1 MIRNLMINFLKTAS
15 KVKEKEVKAVIFSFL
30 FVVVL
35 MSAYYILRP
44 VRDAMASDWTDAEV
58 SWLWTLNFFISTA
71 IVALYGVMVSKF
83 RFRLLVPTMY
93 GIFAI
98 SFIIFYALGS
108 VFEDR
113 TVIDKSFYVWVSV
126 FSLFHISVFWT
137 FMSELFS
144 KEQSGRL
151 FGIIAV
157 GASVGGLIGPSITAF
172 FSVSLGIDNLMLIA
186 SMMLFIPIPIIFYL
200 QSLKAKELNNEALD
214 IPVSNQSIGGNPLAG
229 FKIFFSNPYL
239 LSIGLFIFLYTGISS
254 FVYFELKNLLSDFS
268 RPERSV
274 IWAQMDLAVNILAIS
289 TGLFATSR
297 IVTKFG
303 MPVTIA
309 MVPIM
314 ICIGLLVL
322 AISPLLGVVVVLQ
335 VIRRAGN
342 YAVTR
347 PAREMLFTL
356 VNQETRFKAKPVIDI
371 VAYRGGDMLTA
382 WLFTGLTQGLGLGL
396 AAVAAVGAGIASLW
410 ALSVFIL
417 ENGLSA
423 MNLNLKTYRIER
435 PACNHKVAC
444 RICLRHRNTN
454 QFNLSINFTNN

>member
-1 MIRNLMINFLKTAS
+1 MVIRNLMKRFLKSAS
-15 KVKEKEVKAVIFSFL
+15 MVKEQEVRAVIFSFL
-30 FVVVL
+30 FVVLL

-44 VRDAMASDWTDAEV
+44 VRDSMASDWTDAEV
-58 SWLWTLNFFISTA
+58 SWLWTMNFFISTA
-71 IVALYGVMVSKF
+71 IVALYGIMVSKF
-83 RFRLLVPTMY
+83 RFRLLVPAMY
-93 GIFAI
+93 GIFAA
-98 SFIIFYALGS
+98 SFIIFYILGS
-108 VFEDR
+108 ISEDR
-113 TVIDKSFYVWVSV
+113 TLIDKTFYVWVSV
-126 FSLFHISVFWT
+126 FSLFNISIFWS

-172 FSVSLGIDNLMLIA
+172 FSVSLGTDKLMLIA
-186 SMMLFIPIPIIFYL
+186 SMMLLIPIPIIFHL
-200 QSLKAKELNNEALD
+200 QSLKVKDLNNKKLD
-214 IPVSNQSIGGNPLAG
+214 SATFNQSIGGNPFAG
-229 FKIFFSNPYL
+229 FKMFFSNPYL

-289 TGLFATSR
+289 TGLFATGR

-303 MPVTIA
+303 MPATIA
-309 MVPIM
+309 MVPVM

-322 AISPLLGVVVVLQ
+322 AISPLLGVVVMLQ
-335 VIRRAGN
+335 IIRRSGN

-356 VNQETRFKAKPVIDI
+356 VDQETRFKAKPVIDI
-371 VAYRGGDMLTA
+371 VAYRGGDMLMA

-396 AAVAAVGAGIASLW
+396 AAVAGVGAGIAALWSLVGIYLGRW
-410 ALSVFIL
+410 FERDSTEL
-417 ENGLSA
+417 ED
-423 MNLNLKTYRIER
+423 
-435 PACNHKVAC
+435 
-444 RICLRHRNTN
+444 
-454 QFNLSINFTNN
+454 SIT

>member
-44 VRDAMASDWTDAEV
+44 VRDAMASDWSDAEV

-71 IVALYGVMVSKF
+71 IVALYGSMVSKF

-113 TVIDKSFYVWVSV
+113 TLIDKSFYVWVSV

-172 FSVSLGIDNLMLIA
+172 FSVSLGADNLMLIA
-186 SMMLFIPIPIIFYL
+186 SMMLLIPIPIIFYL
-200 QSLKAKELNNEALD
+200 QSLKSKELNNEVLD
-214 IPVSNQSIGGNPLAG
+214 IPDSNQSIGGNPLAG
-229 FKIFFSNPYL
+229 FKMFFSNPYL

-268 RPERSV
+268 RSERSV

-289 TGLFATSR
+289 TGLFATGR

-303 MPVTIA
+303 MPATIA

-322 AISPLLGVVVVLQ
+322 AISPLLGVVMVLQ
-335 VIRRAGN
+335 IIRRAGN

-396 AAVAAVGAGIASLW
+396 AAVAAVGAGIASVW
-410 ALSVFIL
+410 ALVGIYLGKWFDRY
-417 ENGLSA
+417 E
-423 MNLNLKTYRIER
+423 T
-435 PACNHKVAC
+435 
-444 RICLRHRNTN
+444 
-454 QFNLSINFTNN
+454 

>member
-1 MIRNLMINFLKTAS
+1 MIRNLIINFLKNAS
-15 KVKEKEVKAVIFSFL
+15 KIKEQEIKAVIFSFL

-44 VRDAMASDWTDAEV
+44 VRDAMASDWSDAEV

-71 IVALYGVMVSKF
+71 IVALYGSMVSKF

-172 FSVSLGIDNLMLIA
+172 FSVSLGADNLMLIA
-186 SMMLFIPIPIIFYL
+186 SMMLLIPIPIIFYL
-200 QSLKAKELNNEALD
+200 QSLKSKELNNEVLD
-214 IPVSNQSIGGNPLAG
+214 IPDSNHSIGGNPLAG
-229 FKIFFSNPYL
+229 FKMFFSNPYL

-268 RPERSV
+268 RSERSV

-289 TGLFATSR
+289 TGLFATGR

-303 MPVTIA
+303 MPATIA

-322 AISPLLGVVVVLQ
+322 AISPLLGVVMVLQ
-335 VIRRAGN
+335 IIRRAGN

-410 ALSVFIL
+410 ALVGIFLGKWFDRYES
-417 ENGLSA
+417 
-423 MNLNLKTYRIER
+423 
-435 PACNHKVAC
+435 
-444 RICLRHRNTN
+444 
-454 QFNLSINFTNN
+454 

>member
-1 MIRNLMINFLKTAS
+1 MVIRNLMKRFLKSAS
-15 KVKEKEVKAVIFSFL
+15 MVKEQEVRAVIFSFL
-30 FVVVL
+30 FVVLL

-44 VRDAMASDWTDAEV
+44 VRDSMASDWTDAEV
-58 SWLWTLNFFISTA
+58 SWLWTMNFFISTA
-71 IVALYGVMVSKF
+71 IVALYGIMVSKF
-83 RFRLLVPTMY
+83 RFRLLVPAMY
-93 GIFAI
+93 GIFAA
-98 SFIIFYALGS
+98 SFIIFYILGS
-108 VFEDR
+108 ISEDR
-113 TVIDKSFYVWVSV
+113 TLIDKTFYVWVSV
-126 FSLFHISVFWT
+126 FSLFNISIFWS

-172 FSVSLGIDNLMLIA
+172 FSVSLGTDKLMLIA
-186 SMMLFIPIPIIFYL
+186 SMMLLIPIPIIFHL
-200 QSLKAKELNNEALD
+200 QSLKVKDLNNEKLD
-214 IPVSNQSIGGNPLAG
+214 SATINQSIGGNPFAG
-229 FKIFFSNPYL
+229 FKMFFSNPYL

-289 TGLFATSR
+289 TGLFATGR

-303 MPVTIA
+303 MPATIA
-309 MVPIM
+309 MIPVM

-322 AISPLLGVVVVLQ
+322 AISPLLGVVVMLQ
-335 VIRRAGN
+335 IIRRSGN

-356 VNQETRFKAKPVIDI
+356 VDQETRFKAKPVIDI
-371 VAYRGGDMLTA
+371 VAYRGGDMLMA

-396 AAVAAVGAGIASLW
+396 AAVAGVGAGIAALWSLVGIYLGRW
-410 ALSVFIL
+410 FERDSTEL
-417 ENGLSA
+417 ED
-423 MNLNLKTYRIER
+423 
-435 PACNHKVAC
+435 
-444 RICLRHRNTN
+444 
-454 QFNLSINFTNN
+454 SIT

>member
-1 MIRNLMINFLKTAS
+1 MIKNLMINFLKTAS

-83 RFRLLVPTMY
+83 RFQLLVQTMY

-172 FSVSLGIDNLMLIA
+172 FSVSLGTDNLMLIA

-214 IPVSNQSIGGNPLAG
+214 IPISNQSIGGNPLAG

-410 ALSVFIL
+410 ALVGIYLGKWF
-417 ENGLSA
+417 
-423 MNLNLKTYRIER
+423 ER
-435 PACNHKVAC
+435 NEP
-444 RICLRHRNTN
+444 
-454 QFNLSINFTNN
+454 